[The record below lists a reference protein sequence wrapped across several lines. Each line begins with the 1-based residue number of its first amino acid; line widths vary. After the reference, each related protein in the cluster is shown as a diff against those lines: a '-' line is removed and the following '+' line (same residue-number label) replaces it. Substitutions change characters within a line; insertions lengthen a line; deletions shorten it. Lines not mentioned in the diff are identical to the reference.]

1 MVFMARKG
9 NKRHLKSLY
18 SSNYYAISKKHDK
31 YTTKSRAGRFDKKSN
46 IPLLLFIREKLAL
59 GANRPEAT
67 KIIKQ
72 GLVKVNGKQIED
84 FKFPIGLNDIVSIDK
99 LGKNYRISIDRK
111 AHFAF
116 DEVEKNAASSRICK
130 VIKKYKIKKDALMIG
145 LHDGTNIKGTKDI
158 KVNDSVV
165 IGSDKKINKLL
176 PLKKGA
182 KCFVMNGVHVGNAG
196 EIDSIKELH
205 DKKQIIVRKGD
216 ETFETSLRNII
227 VIE

>member
-9 NKRHLKSLY
+9 NKRHLKSLH

-31 YTTKSRAGRFDKKSN
+31 YTTKSKAGRFDKKSN
-46 IPLLLFIREKLAL
+46 IPLLLFVREKLRL
-59 GANRPEAT
+59 GTNRPEAV

-72 GLVKVNGKQIED
+72 GLVKVNNKKVLD

-99 LGKNYRISIDRK
+99 LGKNYRISIDKK

-116 DEVEKNAASSRICK
+116 TEIEKSAAASRICK
-130 VIKKYKIKKDALMIG
+130 VIKKYKVKKDALMIG
-145 LHDGTNIKGTKDI
+145 LHDGTNIKGTNEI

-165 IGSDKKINKLL
+165 IDNNKKINKLL

-182 KCFVMNGVHVGNAG
+182 KCFVMNGVHVGSTG
-196 EIDSIKELH
+196 EIDSIKELQ
-205 DKKQIIVRKGD
+205 DKKQVIIRDNNGV
-216 ETFETSLRNII
+216 FETSLKNII